1 MSTEDPDRDYY
12 KEAVEKDLIADI
24 DARQHV
30 RDEGAGRDKQRIK
43 ELLDMLRRVRK
54 HGGIENLAQLDEMDE
69 LIARSQTP

>member
-24 DARQHV
+24 DARQPV
-30 RDEGAGRDKQRIK
+30 MDKGAGRDKQRIK